1 MANDKRKAAYPTIP
15 ESNWWSIRSQFKKT
29 LPSNVS
35 ISYLKSLLGLT
46 ADQAAK
52 NLIFPLRS
60 LSIIDEHG
68 ATTDLANRWRQ
79 DSTYPQA
86 CEEMLKAT
94 YPQEL
99 LDLFPEKDFDRAK
112 AREWF
117 KSTKKLGENA
127 ANKAASL
134 FAILV
139 SGELKSTNGSP
150 QPSVKTSKPR
160 KAIQKGAAQPS
171 PTNIQNPQKPDALA
185 SIEVVTRDNPQMA
198 MHIDLQIHIS
208 PDASAEQIDAI
219 FASIAKHLY
228 R

>member
-1 MANDKRKAAYPTIP
+1 MADDKGKAGYPTIP
-15 ESNWWSIRSQFKKT
+15 ESNWWSIRNQFKKT

-35 ISYLKSLLGLT
+35 INYLKTLLGLT

-52 NLIFPLRS
+52 NLISPLRS

-68 ATTDLANRWRQ
+68 APTDLANRWRQ
-79 DSTYPQA
+79 DPTYPQA

-94 YPQEL
+94 YPQDL
-99 LDLFPEKDFDRAK
+99 LDLFPEKDFDRTR

-117 KSTKKLGENA
+117 KSTRRLGENA

-134 FAILV
+134 FAILT

-150 QPSVKTSKPR
+150 QASVKTSRPR
-160 KAIQKGAAQPS
+160 KAIQKSTAQPS
-171 PTNIQNPQKPDALA
+171 PTKIQNPQKPDAPA
-185 SIEVVTRDNPQMA
+185 SMEMVTRANPQMA

-208 PDASAEQIDAI
+208 PDASVEQIDAI

-228 R
+228 K